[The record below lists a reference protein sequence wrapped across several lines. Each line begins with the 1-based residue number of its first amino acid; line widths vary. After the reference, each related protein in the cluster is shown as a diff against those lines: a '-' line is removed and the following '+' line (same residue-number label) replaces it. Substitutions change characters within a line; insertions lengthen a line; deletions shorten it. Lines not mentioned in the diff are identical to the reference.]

1 MIIKYDIEKFFKD
14 KGLKQSH
21 FAKKLGI
28 SKQLM
33 NYHIKK
39 GDLNLSQLQ
48 TISEELEMSADSL
61 IKTLIKNY
69 IKTKI

>member
-1 MIIKYDIEKFFKD
+1 MIIRYDIRKFFKD

-33 NYHIKK
+33 SYHVKK

-48 TISEELEMSADSL
+48 TISEELQMPADLL
-61 IKTLIKNY
+61 IKTLTKNY